1 MTPTT
6 RKSVGGLVFLVVAL
20 AVLLFIPA
28 WTFSFPQAW
37 IYIAVFTVSVIA
49 ITAWLAKKDQALLQR
64 RMDVGPK
71 YEKEKAQKIV
81 QFFAQFAFIAMYV
94 VPAFDHRFNWSH
106 VSLAVSIVAEIFVA
120 LGFYIVFVTFRENTY
135 TSAIVEVQKNQQVI
149 STGPYSHVRHPMYS
163 GALLMLFATPFA
175 LGSLW
180 GLFAF
185 IPMLVAILARL
196 VKEEEYLAHNLQGYP
211 EYLKK
216 VHSRLVPGIY

>member
-120 LGFYIVFVTFRENTY
+120 LGFYIDFVTFRENTY

-196 VKEEEYLAHNLQGYP
+196 VKEEEYLAHNLPGYP